1 MTVKLASAA
10 LIVIDM
16 QRGFVRPQTTWVPAA
31 VADFVDRW
39 QAAGGASAFTRF
51 INEPD
56 SLFERLIQ
64 WTAVRTAP
72 ETDLVDEL
80 QPYAARANAVVDK
93 PAYTPFT
100 PELDA
105 LVAEHG
111 WTDLL
116 FCGLTTESC
125 VLKGAVD
132 AFERGLTPWILT
144 DASGAHAPGAQEAG
158 LLVASRYI
166 GKNQLIRT
174 TDVHLSPGQVTIT
187 APVVEIEHS
196 IGHC

>member
-1 MTVKLASAA
+1 MQLSSTA
-10 LIVIDM
+10 LVVIDV
-16 QRGFVRPQTTWVPAA
+16 QNGFVRPETTQVVPVIAA
-31 VADFVDRW
+31 FVKRW
-39 QAAGGASAFTRF
+39 QAAGGATVFTRF
-51 INEPD
+51 INQPG

-64 WTAVRTAP
+64 WTSVSEAP

-80 QPYAARANAVVDK
+80 KPYAGRATAVLDK
-93 PAYTPFT
+93 PAYTLFT
-100 PELDA
+100 AEGEA

-132 AFERGLTPWILT
+132 AFERGIAPWILT

-166 GKNQLIRT
+166 GRNQLITT
-174 TDVHLSPGQVTIT
+174 TDVQLAGDEWTST
-187 APVVEIEHS
+187 APVQAIRHS
-196 IGHC
+196 TAG